1 MRAAPPTRPHLLLLL
16 LLPGRGRQQRRFLQ
30 LGSFLPLLLLLLAA
44 WCPAVRKRKRL
55 LLDRVA
61 AVRPSAET
69 ALASMIL
76 MCLSRACLVKG
87 AFFKQTGFWFFRTSS
102 CTGSSDGG
110 AATNPSSSCCCAVLL
125 PPSNGVAI
133 SSAAGGGACENKTAE
148 RSAPPRSAPPPPPPD
163 ASTSSSSWARRRRGV
178 SVGLWPSS
186 CWDAGGSCERVKA
199 GVDTLLAAAA
209 ALP

>member
-69 ALASMIL
+69 ALFSMIL
-76 MCLSRACLVKG
+76 MCLSRACLGKG
-87 AFFKQTGFWFFRTSS
+87 SFFIK
-102 CTGSSDGG
+102 
-110 AATNPSSSCCCAVLL
+110 
-125 PPSNGVAI
+125 
-133 SSAAGGGACENKTAE
+133 KTAFQTDGVLVFPYLE
-148 RSAPPRSAPPPPPPD
+148 LHRQQ
-163 ASTSSSSWARRRRGV
+163 RRRRRDK
-178 SVGLWPSS
+178 P
-186 CWDAGGSCERVKA
+186 
-199 GVDTLLAAAA
+199 LLLLLLCRPA
-209 ALP
+209 PTQ